1 MKREKRMP
9 AILALLFTLF
19 LTGSAVLIYY
29 LPERNNYFLIFYGAL
44 YIMLFAFRKR
54 FPAAMVNY
62 CRTLL
67 GLLFIYSGFVKGV
80 DPLGTMYKVEDY
92 YIAYGSIWA
101 MPLAIYQSF
110 AMNAVE
116 FVLGVALL
124 LKLKPKLITILTT
137 LMMAVF
143 TFTTYMDAMYNIV
156 PDCGCFGESLI
167 LSNWQT
173 FYKNLTINGFLLV
186 LLFSMKR
193 TSPFFFPKVE
203 WNMMLV
209 SALLFLGFEYY
220 NYSYLPVVDFRAYKV
235 GNRLIPENPEPVE
248 YFLSYRNTQ
257 HDSVAEYRAEELPW
271 DDEEWMSKWEFV
283 SQRVYDPNK
292 GKGAD
297 LAFEDLEGND
307 VTAGYIENPDPQ
319 FFLISW
325 TLAEFNEKKLDDI
338 MQFVDSC
345 NVHGVGFVLV
355 TASDAD
361 SIEAFRE
368 KSGFNEEV
376 LRADDIE
383 LKTVIRSNPGLVLL
397 QDATVI
403 EKWHWRN
410 FPQYSKAKK
419 LFINQQ
425 PTTNNQQLT
434 TNN

>member
-1 MKREKRMP
+1 
-9 AILALLFTLF
+9 
-19 LTGSAVLIYY
+19 
-29 LPERNNYFLIFYGAL
+29 
-44 YIMLFAFRKR
+44 
-54 FPAAMVNY
+54 
-62 CRTLL
+62 
-67 GLLFIYSGFVKGV
+67 
-80 DPLGTMYKVEDY
+80 
-92 YIAYGSIWA
+92 
-101 MPLAIYQSF
+101 
-110 AMNAVE
+110 
-116 FVLGVALL
+116 
-124 LKLKPKLITILTT
+124 
-137 LMMAVF
+137 
-143 TFTTYMDAMYNIV
+143 
-156 PDCGCFGESLI
+156 
-167 LSNWQT
+167 
-173 FYKNLTINGFLLV
+173 
-186 LLFSMKR
+186 
-193 TSPFFFPKVE
+193 
-203 WNMMLV
+203 
-209 SALLFLGFEYY
+209 
-220 NYSYLPVVDFRAYKV
+220 
-235 GNRLIPENPEPVE
+235 
-248 YFLSYRNTQ
+248 
-257 HDSVAEYRAEELPW
+257 VAEYRAEELPW